1 MSAQGGSLNS
11 PIHVPTRPLLAGVA
25 ALLLALAIGL
35 GISQLGHEP
44 TDGFGGTADIPMN
57 GFGRIPEQRLH
68 PIDIGAT
75 FDIPMNG
82 FGRIPEQRLHPIDF
96 DATFDVPMNG
106 FGRIPE
112 QRLHPIDSGGTPADI
127 SLPEPPSLVWARAGG
142 PRPLEP

>member
-1 MSAQGGSLNS
+1 MSAQGGSLHG

-44 TDGFGGTADIPMN
+44 TAGFD
-57 GFGRIPEQRLH
+57 
-68 PIDIGAT
+68 AT
-75 FDIPMNG
+75 FDVPMNG